1 MKVSQALLVLYLAAV
16 AVNIAAGQ
24 GSGNGNDNAQY
35 NVGKFRYTKHPVNQH
50 PGNAIRKA
58 QLRGSIAPEDLAPAL
73 SGHLCEIFCMPT
85 VLAQRIVTVE
95 QSSSYR

>member
-35 NVGKFRYTKHPVNQH
+35 NVGKFRYTKHPVIAH
-50 PGNAIRKA
+50 PGIRSA
-58 QLRGSIAPEDLAPAL
+58 QLSRLVACAPKAWSVAL
-73 SGHLCEIFCMPT
+73 SGHLYVICGMCAFWHG
-85 VLAQRIVTVE
+85 A
-95 QSSSYR
+95 S